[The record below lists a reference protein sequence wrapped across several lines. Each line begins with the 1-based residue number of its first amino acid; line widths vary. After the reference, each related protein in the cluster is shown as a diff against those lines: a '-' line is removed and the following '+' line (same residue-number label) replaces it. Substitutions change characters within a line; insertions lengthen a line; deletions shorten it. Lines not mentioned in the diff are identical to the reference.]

1 MCFREA
7 PLFLGITAN
16 ARCTSLLL
24 HSVRSEAFPLH
35 PVPVNISHK
44 ARAVPSSGKD
54 VVVAIRRP
62 GIRPWLCPSWRGTLD
77 ECLCSWAFLSSPVK
91 QRGQNWIGVFPMIPS
106 GFIRGRGRG
115 SPGEALDGQA
125 LASLFS
131 PPGRP
136 TFGVDALFDSIPVG
150 FRDSKFIEEVTCKN
164 TPEGRLCE
172 ARAFCAAGGQ
182 GAAPTGSVTDE
193 SRLRPACRVQ

>member
-106 GFIRGRGRG
+106 GFKIASCLLSIG
-115 SPGEALDGQA
+115 SLKV
-125 LASLFS
+125 SLLCIQNHIF
-131 PPGRP
+131 PP
-136 TFGVDALFDSIPVG
+136 L
-150 FRDSKFIEEVTCKN
+150 
-164 TPEGRLCE
+164 L
-172 ARAFCAAGGQ
+172 
-182 GAAPTGSVTDE
+182 TGSVL
-193 SRLRPACRVQ
+193 SIASVPIRLVRNV